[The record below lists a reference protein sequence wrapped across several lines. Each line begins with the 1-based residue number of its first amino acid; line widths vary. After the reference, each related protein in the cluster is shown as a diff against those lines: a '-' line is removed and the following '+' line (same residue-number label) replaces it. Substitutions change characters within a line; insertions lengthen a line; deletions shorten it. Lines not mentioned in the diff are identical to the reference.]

1 MPCDPPQVGVRKSGN
16 GGCGERR
23 NEGPLKNRNS
33 ENGQP
38 SGKGRGGDEGPAD
51 KGTPLATYKELA
63 DFLAEV
69 ERRAYKQAVF
79 AVRDEETALD
89 IVQDAMLRLTER
101 YAGRPLAEL
110 PLLFQRILQ
119 NAIRDFYR
127 RQKVRSMW
135 TTPISSLFGG
145 SGDGDE
151 DYDPLETLEAAGDS
165 KIEAPAEQL
174 EQAQTVALIEKALA
188 KLPARQRQ
196 AFLLRYW
203 EEMDVAEAAKIMGCS
218 EGSVK
223 THCSRATHALAVM
236 LQKQG
241 IKL

>member
-1 MPCDPPQVGVRKSGN
+1 
-16 GGCGERR
+16 
-23 NEGPLKNRNS
+23 
-33 ENGQP
+33 
-38 SGKGRGGDEGPAD
+38 
-51 KGTPLATYKELA
+51 
-63 DFLAEV
+63 
-69 ERRAYKQAVF
+69 
-79 AVRDEETALD
+79 
-89 IVQDAMLRLTER
+89 MLRLTER
-101 YAGRPLAEL
+101 YAGRPPADL

-127 RQKVRSMW
+127 RHKVRSLW
-135 TTPISSLFGG
+135 ITPLSSLFG
-145 SGDGDE
+145 SESDE
-151 DYDPLETLEAAGDS
+151 DFDPLETLEAAAGS
-165 KIEAPAEQL
+165 NPELPADQL
-174 EQAQTVALIEKALA
+174 ERSQIVAAIEKALE
-188 KLPARQRQ
+188 KLPPRQRQ